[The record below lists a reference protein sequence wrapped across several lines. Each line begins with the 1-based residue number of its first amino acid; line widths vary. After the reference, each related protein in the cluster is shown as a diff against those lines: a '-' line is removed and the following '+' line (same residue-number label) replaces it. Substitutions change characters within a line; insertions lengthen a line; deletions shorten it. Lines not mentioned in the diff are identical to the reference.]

1 MGEFRLSTL
10 QLATVTRQLATMVAV
25 GVPLQRGLQCCA
37 QGGDEK
43 VAVVMSGL
51 ASMLSAGN
59 YLSRCLTRYP
69 QAFPP
74 FYVGVIEAGESSGSL
89 AQSLERLADLLE
101 RQATLR
107 SKIIAAL
114 TYPAVVAGFSLL
126 GASCFVFFLFPSL
139 QPLYAGLGMT
149 LPWPTR
155 LLLAMRWLG
164 PLLVVL
170 GSAGVWWLRHRTR
183 WTLEDMLEITPA
195 LGRLLAVFR
204 EVQVLRSLS
213 LLLDAGL
220 TFSEA
225 MMTAARSS
233 GSPRV
238 AERLERTVVLVS
250 RGESLEMAL
259 AASCFFS
266 AATISMLLVGQ
277 ETVGLAFGAGR
288 ACLLLEQEVETA
300 VDTLASVLEPFA
312 TLVVGGVVGLI
323 VTGSLLPTIKMLQT
337 L

>member
-10 QLATVTRQLATMVAV
+10 QLATVTRQLATMVSV

-51 ASMLSAGN
+51 ATMLSAGN
-59 YLSRCLTRYP
+59 YLSRCLSRYP
-69 QAFPP
+69 EAFPP
-74 FYVGVIEAGESSGSL
+74 FYIGVVEAGEGSGSL
-89 AQSLERLADLLE
+89 STALERLADLLE
-101 RQATLR
+101 RQAALR
-107 SKIIAAL
+107 AKIIAAL
-114 TYPAVVAGFSLL
+114 TYPAVVASFSLL
-126 GASCFVFFLFPSL
+126 GASCFVFFLFPGL
-139 QPLYAGLGMT
+139 QPLYAGLGLT

-164 PLLVVL
+164 PLSVAL
-170 GSAGVWWLRHRTR
+170 GAAVIWYLRHYSQ
-183 WTLEDMLEITPA
+183 WTLEDMLEVTPI
-195 LGRLLAVFR
+195 LGRLLRVFR

-225 MMTAARSS
+225 MFTAARSS
-233 GSPRV
+233 GSRRV
-238 AERLERTVVLVS
+238 AESLERTVVLVS
-250 RGESLEMAL
+250 RGESLETAL
-259 AASCFFS
+259 AASAFFS
-266 AATISMLLVGQ
+266 TAAISMLLVGQ
-277 ETVGLAFGAGR
+277 ETVGLAFGASR
-288 ACLLLEQEVETA
+288 ACVLLEQEVETA
-300 VDTLASVLEPFA
+300 VATLASVLEPIA